1 MIFQEHIIPSM
12 PVGIWSLKQVL
23 EFYDNAPNHNFKKL
37 TYGTAPESVPKKSWS
52 VKVWKPFASWLHF
65 DKHLSNSSRYIKNAW
80 KHQALL
86 QNTTDSYC
94 ILLWPTKEVCGPW
107 TDGLTIEY
115 YSWWTSLSMQLLS
128 INPFQLRKKKML
140 IPIGKKENQ
149 LRKKRIYVGIPKYQS
164 FVWKALFVK

>member
-1 MIFQEHIIPSM
+1 MIFQEPIIPSM

-23 EFYDNAPNHNFKKL
+23 EVYENAPNHNFKKL
-37 TYGTAPESVPKKSWS
+37 TYGAVPKKSWS

-65 DKHLSNSSRYIKNAW
+65 DKHLSNSSWYMKNAW